1 MTNNLDPFEM
11 WKNYFNQSSS
21 LIDEKMKEQ
30 FPSQA
35 MGQILDMNLMYQKVL
50 NETTEKY
57 LEQLNV
63 PTSKD
68 IAKISSLII
77 NVDSKVDDLEEL
89 LEETRAK
96 QLNITEL
103 QLQITNF
110 GKELKSLDSKLNQ
123 ILTQLKSLTE
133 ANNNEAAKNKKAAQV
148 KETPVKEEEDQM
160 KEASENKE
168 VTHINAA
175 SGNNEDAQNKATTVK
190 KASQVKGS
198 RRTTKKQ

>member
-110 GKELKSLDSKLNQ
+110 GKELKSQDIKLNQ
-123 ILTQLKSLTE
+123 ILTHLKSLTE
-133 ANNNEAAKNKKAAQV
+133 VNNNEAADDKKAAQV